1 MRMAHILAT
10 PFRLLLCSFCA
21 NESEVAVAAAVELGV
36 TWSERLDES
45 LRRASGGVSGV
56 FSCGREDGGAD
67 IAHRRLLGFGL
78 GRFMKGRKQKRCD
91 PSECGQMGYLI
102 ISP

>member
-1 MRMAHILAT
+1 MRIAHIRAT

-21 NESEVAVAAAVELGV
+21 NESEVAAAVELGV

-67 IAHRRLLGFGL
+67 IAHRRLLAFGL
-78 GRFMKGRKQKRCD
+78 GRFMKGSKKRCD